1 MSRHKLERLKEQ
13 YDHIPIPEELDISI
27 QRVLKKRQARK
38 TSLRLAMAV
47 AAVLMIFT
55 TTVNINPAI
64 AKSLEEIPVLGNI
77 VKVLTV
83 TEYKVDEGNYQV
95 TIDIPEVE
103 MENKQLEKGL
113 NDKYIGESRELYE
126 NFMAELETEKV
137 FDREGHLQIES
148 GFEIIMETKQLLS
161 IGRYVE
167 ETRGSSMVT
176 KSYDT
181 IDKEKQLL
189 ITLPSL
195 FKDDS
200 YIHIISE
207 YIKQQMHEQMKKD
220 STKIYWVD
228 SSEAG
233 AFTNI
238 NKEQNFYINK
248 DHQLVI
254 AFNEYEVAPGYM
266 GPVEFI
272 VPTKQIQSVL
282 VSNEYLK

>member
-13 YDHIPIPEELDISI
+13 YNHIPIPEELDMSI
-27 QRVLKKRQARK
+27 QRALKQSKARK
-38 TSLRLAMAV
+38 TSFRLAMAV
-47 AAVLMIFT
+47 AVVLMIFT

-64 AKSLEEIPVLGNI
+64 AKSLVEIPVVGNI

-103 MENKQLEKGL
+103 MDNKQLEKGL
-113 NDKYIGESRELYE
+113 NDKYIAESRELYE
-126 NFMAELETEKV
+126 NFMAEMVAEKV
-137 FDREGHLQIES
+137 FDREGHLQVES
-148 GFEIIMETKQLLS
+148 GFEIITETKQLLS

-207 YIKQQMHEQMKKD
+207 YIRQQMHEQMKKD
-220 STKIYWVD
+220 STKIYWLD
-228 SSEAG
+228 SSEPD

-266 GPVEFI
+266 GAVEFI
-272 VPTKQIQSVL
+272 IPTKQLQSVL

>member
-13 YDHIPIPEELDISI
+13 YNHIPIPEELDMSI
-27 QRVLKKRQARK
+27 QRALKQSKARK
-38 TSLRLAMAV
+38 TSFRLAMAV
-47 AAVLMIFT
+47 AVVLMIFT

-64 AKSLEEIPVLGNI
+64 AKSLVEIPVVGNI

-103 MENKQLEKGL
+103 MDNKQLEKGL
-113 NDKYIGESRELYE
+113 NDKYIAESRELYE
-126 NFMAELETEKV
+126 NFMAEMEAEKV
-137 FDREGHLQIES
+137 FDREGHLQVES
-148 GFEIIMETKQLLS
+148 GFEIITETKQLLS

-207 YIKQQMHEQMKKD
+207 YIRQQMHEQMKKD
-220 STKIYWVD
+220 STKIYWLD
-228 SSEAG
+228 SSEPD

-266 GPVEFI
+266 GAVEFI
-272 VPTKQIQSVL
+272 IPTKQLQSVL

>member
-13 YDHIPIPEELDISI
+13 YNHIPIPEELDMSI
-27 QRVLKKRQARK
+27 QRALKQSKARK
-38 TSLRLAMAV
+38 TSFRLAMAV
-47 AAVLMIFT
+47 AVVLMIFT

-64 AKSLEEIPVLGNI
+64 AKSLVEIPVVGNI

-103 MENKQLEKGL
+103 MDNKQLEKGL
-113 NDKYIGESRELYE
+113 NDKYIAESRELYE
-126 NFMAELETEKV
+126 NFMAEMEAEKV
-137 FDREGHLQIES
+137 FDREGHLQVES
-148 GFEIIMETKQLLS
+148 GFEIITETKQLLS

-167 ETRGSSMVT
+167 ETRGSSMGT

-207 YIKQQMHEQMKKD
+207 YIRQQMHEQMKKD
-220 STKIYWVD
+220 STKIYWLD
-228 SSEAG
+228 SSEPD

-266 GPVEFI
+266 GAVEFI
-272 VPTKQIQSVL
+272 IPTKQLQSVL

>member
-228 SSEAG
+228 SSEAWCV
-233 AFTNI
+233 
-238 NKEQNFYINK
+238 
-248 DHQLVI
+248 HQ
-254 AFNEYEVAPGYM
+254 Y
-266 GPVEFI
+266 
-272 VPTKQIQSVL
+272 KQRAKFL
-282 VSNEYLK
+282 H